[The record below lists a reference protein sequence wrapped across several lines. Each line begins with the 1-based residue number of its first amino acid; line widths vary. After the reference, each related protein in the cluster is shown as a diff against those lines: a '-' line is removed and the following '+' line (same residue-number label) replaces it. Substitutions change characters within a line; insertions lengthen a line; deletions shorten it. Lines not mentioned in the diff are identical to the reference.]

1 MATNGQGGTWLNNV
15 SALCYNSI
23 NKKEKEIKMSKSLI
37 TKLYKGC
44 LFIHNGEN
52 FLINEVRELD
62 DEKEIIS
69 VWLTD
74 SEADFTIFTD
84 SYSEFLSKVVK

>member
-1 MATNGQGGTWLNNV
+1 
-15 SALCYNSI
+15 
-23 NKKEKEIKMSKSLI
+23 MSKSLI

-44 LFIHNGEN
+44 LFIHDGKNY
-52 FLINEVRELD
+52 LVNEVRDLD

-84 SYSEFLSKVVK
+84 SYSEFLEKVVK

>member
-1 MATNGQGGTWLNNV
+1 VDITSLVGVLSNV
-15 SALCYNSI
+15 SRFCYTSI
-23 NKKEKEIKMSKSLI
+23 IEQKEKEIKMSKSLI
-37 TKLYKGC
+37 NKLYKGC

-52 FLINEVRELD
+52 FLVNEVRELD